1 MSRGWL
7 AVVSAEHVAI
17 GVQRG
22 FAQVNHG
29 KRSPLAKMAAGDALV
44 YYSPTTVRGV
54 SDGCR
59 SFTAIGTL
67 PDDEIWQADE
77 GSFKPF
83 RRRVDYLPGNHVPVN
98 DLRDRLALAA
108 DARWGYQ
115 LRRGFLELDP
125 ADVHI
130 IRTAMTAQK

>member
-17 GVQRG
+17 AVQRG

-29 KRSPLAKMAAGDALV
+29 KRTPLAKMAVGDTLV
-44 YYSPTTVRGV
+44 YYSPTTVRGH
-54 SDGCR
+54 SDGYR
-59 SFTAIGTL
+59 SFTAIGTF

-77 GSFKPF
+77 GSFQPF
-83 RRRVDYLPGNHVPVN
+83 RRRVDYLPGNHVPVTE
-98 DLRDRLALAA
+98 LRDRLALTA

-115 LRRGFLELDP
+115 LRRGHIDLDP
-125 ADVHI
+125 AGVDI
-130 IRTAMTAQK
+130 IRAAMTTEN